1 MLRNKNIRNSLWNI
15 ADIFLYPLLFFI
27 STAFFVRQL
36 GQAQF
41 GIWMLINTIVVSM
54 QLFNFG
60 IGGMVLKN
68 IALHAGRGDD
78 TARTSTLNHAISIT
92 ILLFLFCILLSGAGY
107 LLVSHFHLFDIATQ
121 YRPLC
126 AQSCALAG
134 WIVGIK
140 FFEQIFTNYFK
151 AMEQY
156 KTAALLS
163 SGNRLGGLLLNV
175 LLLCIAPMN
184 ITQLLLVIIIM
195 NALFILFAFLLLQQ
209 SMPAYRF
216 QFSLRM
222 PRQEMS
228 FAVLTWFQS
237 LAIILTFQSDRY
249 LVVSYFGLIVLSYYA
264 LIATMFNHLHMA
276 LNAVVHWISPKFTKL
291 HAQAQDSG
299 ALYAAAR
306 SVVASCTVIFLLV
319 LYFIYPFL
327 FRLILGSNTSAE
339 VLGYTRYFICFESF
353 FALSI
358 VPTYY
363 FNAVGHER
371 AYLFYILVF
380 CGLALGAMFACIH
393 IFHEP
398 QAVLYGLI
406 AACVASTLLLT
417 SMLNKILTGKYKLL
431 SSLLQL
437 LPSLFLTLFICMP
450 SPLLR
455 YSCVALALLT
465 LYLTHLRG
473 GKHTILLLARS

>member
-1 MLRNKNIRNSLWNI
+1 MLRNKNISNSLWNI
-15 ADIFLYPLLFFI
+15 ADIFLYPLLFFM
-27 STAFFVRQL
+27 STAFFIRHL

-41 GIWMLINTIVVSM
+41 GIWMLINTIIVSM

-60 IGGMVLKN
+60 IGSMVLKN
-68 IALHAGRGDD
+68 IALHTGRGDAD
-78 TARTSTLNHAISIT
+78 ARAGTLNHAISIT
-92 ILLFLFCILLSGAGY
+92 ILLFGFCILLSGAGY
-107 LLVSHFHLFDIATQ
+107 FLVSHFHLFAIADA
-121 YRPLC
+121 YRGLC

-151 AMEQY
+151 ALEQY

-184 ITQLLLVIIIM
+184 IAQLLLVIIIM

-209 SMPAYRF
+209 RMPAYRF
-216 QFSLRM
+216 RFTLRI
-222 PRQEMS
+222 PRREMS
-228 FAVLTWFQS
+228 FAVLTWLQS

-264 LIATMFNHLHMA
+264 LIATMFNHLHMG

-291 HAQAQDSG
+291 HAQAGDSES
-299 ALYAAAR
+299 LYFAAR
-306 SVVASCTVIFLLV
+306 SLVASCAVVFLLV

-327 FRLILGSNTSAE
+327 FRIVLGSATSAE
-339 VLGYTRYFICFESF
+339 VQTYTRYFICFESF

-363 FNAVGHER
+363 FNAVGHEK
-371 AYLFYILVF
+371 AYLYYILIF

-406 AACVASTLLLT
+406 AACVVSTLLLT
-417 SMLNKILTGKYKLL
+417 CMLNKILTGKYQLYKA
-431 SSLLQL
+431 LLQL
-437 LPSLFLTLFICMP
+437 LPSVFLTSFICAP
-450 SPLLR
+450 TPLLR
-455 YSCVALALLT
+455 YSCAALALAT
-465 LYLTHLRG
+465 LYFTHLRG
-473 GKHTILLLARS
+473 GKHTMLLLARS

>member
-15 ADIFLYPLLFFI
+15 ADIFLYPLLFFV
-27 STAFFVRQL
+27 STAFFIRHL

-60 IGGMVLKN
+60 IGSMVLKN

-78 TARTSTLNHAISIT
+78 AARSGTLNHAISIT
-92 ILLFLFCILLSGAGY
+92 ILLFLFCILLSGVGY
-107 LLVSHFHLFDIATQ
+107 FLVSRFHLFDIAAQ

-209 SMPAYRF
+209 NMPAYRF

-264 LIATMFNHLHMA
+264 LIATMFNHLHMG

-299 ALYAAAR
+299 SLYAAAR

-327 FRLILGSNTSAE
+327 FHLILGSATSAE
-339 VLGYTRYFICFESF
+339 VLSYTRYFICFESF

-406 AACVASTLLLT
+406 AACVASTFLLT

-431 SSLLQL
+431 SGFVQL
-437 LPSLFLTLFICMP
+437 LPSLFLTLFICTP
-450 SPLLR
+450 APLLR

-465 LYLTHLRG
+465 LYFTHLRG